1 MACCCTT
8 VDTGSVKV
16 SEVWHACNDCRPRRS
31 FLRSR
36 ALSFLP
42 SLPPACDAYLLDF
55 FFQIVERC
63 GAFKYIAGP
72 GINFMLPCLDIP
84 TRPISMRLQQIEVA
98 CEVKTKDNV
107 FTHMKVR

>member
-1 MACCCTT
+1 MRIC
-8 VDTGSVKV
+8 
-16 SEVWHACNDCRPRRS
+16 
-31 FLRSR
+31 LI
-36 ALSFLP
+36 
-42 SLPPACDAYLLDF
+42 
-55 FFQIVERC
+55 FQIVERC

>member
-1 MACCCTT
+1 MTADRDARFC
-8 VDTGSVKV
+8 DPG
-16 SEVWHACNDCRPRRS
+16 RS
-31 FLRSR
+31 
-36 ALSFLP
+36 LSSLP
-42 SLPPACDAYLLDF
+42 SHRHVMRICLI
-55 FFQIVERC
+55 FQIVERC